1 MGDTIQAASD
11 TGKRKP
17 KTARN
22 PESIFKGALALPL
35 EARVSLVKE
44 LKGSIE
50 AEVKSLETKAAEA
63 KQIVNGS

>member
-1 MGDTIQAASD
+1 MTNEVKKPRAA
-11 TGKRKP
+11 

-35 EARVSLVKE
+35 EDRVKLVKE

-50 AEVKSLETKAAEA
+50 NELKNLETKAAEA
-63 KQIVNGS
+63 KQIINGL